1 MVYTLLFVALNQTP
15 AQLGTYNNLQ
25 SCEAAVR
32 SIYETKLTPRGI
44 DITPQLQESIKF
56 AVDNKI
62 KYQREYTCQK
72 KD

>member
-32 SIYETKLTPRGI
+32 TIYETKLTPRGI
-44 DITPQLQESIKF
+44 ELTSQLQESIKF

>member
-25 SCEAAVR
+25 SCDDAIRA
-32 SIYETKLTPRGI
+32 IYQTKLTPRGI

>member
-44 DITPQLQESIKF
+44 DMTPQLQESIKF